1 MIAWVSL
8 FVALS
13 GTGYAASE
21 IVNSDQ
27 RAKTAAKPLTKKTVN
42 AQIGRFFE
50 AKKGKLIGP
59 SGPSGPSGPPGPTA
73 AAVAGSSSAAPE
85 PSFASSVDVFGNPL
99 TTTITTSVP
108 SRLLVFASVSASI
121 TCSAAGTCS
130 VTYAIYLDGAPV
142 AGSAGFF
149 GAVASA
155 TTTRSL
161 YLTALTPG
169 VVSAGAHEV
178 RVRRAAS
185 MNSGGQSISTDARV
199 GALAIGG

>member
-1 MIAWVSL
+1 MIAWISL

-27 RAKTAAKPLTKKTVN
+27 RAQSAAKPLTKKAVN

-59 SGPSGPSGPPGPTA
+59 SGPPGPTA
-73 AAVAGSSSAAPE
+73 AAVAGNSSAAPE
-85 PSFASSVDVFGNPL
+85 PSFASSVDPFGSPL

-108 SRLLVFASVSASI
+108 SRLLVFASVNASI
-121 TCSAAGTCS
+121 TCSAAGNCS

-149 GAVASA
+149 SAVASA
-155 TTTRSL
+155 TTTRAL

-178 RVRRAAS
+178 RVRRAVS
-185 MNSGGQSISTDARV
+185 MNSGGQSISNDARV
-199 GALAIGG
+199 GALAVGG